1 MDTEGN
7 MMFRRLQCRHITGR
21 MVPDITFRRPL
32 TLLITADIGRAAQV
46 IAENVKFSGGFLK

>member
-32 TLLITADIGRAAQV
+32 RLTEDA
-46 IAENVKFSGGFLK
+46 VKAMWMQ